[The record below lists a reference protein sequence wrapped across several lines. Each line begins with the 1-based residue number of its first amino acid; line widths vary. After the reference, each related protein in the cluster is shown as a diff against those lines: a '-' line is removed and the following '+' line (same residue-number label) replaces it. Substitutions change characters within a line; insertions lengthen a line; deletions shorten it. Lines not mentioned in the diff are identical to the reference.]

1 MMKFKKGLSMAAGV
15 SLIVAAGCGNDNNA
29 ADGGNGEESNGG
41 NNGETTTL
49 SVWAMGEEGNALGS
63 FVESFENE
71 HENIEV
77 NVQAIPW
84 DNAHD
89 SLLTAV
95 ASGDGPDVLQLGTTW
110 VAEFAGAGAF
120 LDLSDYKD
128 DYDMINNDDFFEGAL
143 DTTYYNDAIYG
154 VPWYVDTRVLFYRTD
169 ILEEHGYEEPPQNWE
184 EMLEVS
190 RELADRGDGMYG
202 FDIDQNDQLVPPIFA
217 WQNGWE
223 FNEEEAEENFA
234 DPAFREAMDY
244 YHTYFAEGL
253 VQETEGV
260 PIEQGFEEGSKPMF
274 TSGPWMINIIR
285 NEAPDIDGDWD
296 VAMFPGSEK
305 NASAIG
311 GSHLS
316 VFAETENP
324 EEALEFISYMSEPET
339 QIEWFKETNTLP
351 ARQSAWDDEELQEDE
366 KLAVFGDQLEE
377 AVAPPVLS
385 QWENIAQDLLSS
397 LERINRGGADL
408 DEELDNFQQQAANRL
423 D

>member
-1 MMKFKKGLSMAAGV
+1 MMKFKKSLAMFAGV
-15 SLIVAAGCGNDNNA
+15 SVLAAAGCGNDGDAN
-29 ADGGNGEESNGG
+29 GGNGDEQGG
-41 NNGETTTL
+41 DGEAVTL
-49 SVWAMGEEGNALGS
+49 DVWAMGEEGNALES
-63 FVESFENE
+63 FVEDFESE
-71 HENIEV
+71 HDNIEV

-84 DNAHD
+84 DNAHEN
-89 SLLTAV
+89 LLTAV
-95 ASGDGPDVLQLGTTW
+95 ASGNGPDVLQLGTTW

-120 LDLSDYKD
+120 LDLSEYEDE
-128 DYDMINNDDFFEGAL
+128 YDVISNDDFFEGAL
-143 DTTYYNDAIYG
+143 DTTVYNDGVYG
-154 VPWYVDTRVLFYRTD
+154 VPWYVDTRVLFYRAD
-169 ILEEHGYEEPPQNWE
+169 ILEEHGFSEPPQNWD

-202 FDIDQNDQLVPPIFA
+202 YDIDQNDQLVPPIFA

-234 DPAFREAMDY
+234 DPAFREAMAY
-244 YHTYFAEGL
+244 YHTFFDEEL
-253 VQETEGV
+253 VQVTEGV

-274 TSGPWMINIIR
+274 SSGPWMVNILR
-285 NEAPDIDGDWD
+285 DSAPDIDGDWD
-296 VAMFPGSEK
+296 VAMLPGSER

-316 VFAETENP
+316 VFAETEHV
-324 EEALEFISYMSEPET
+324 EESLEFISYMSQPET
-339 QIEWFKETNTLP
+339 QVEWFKETNTLP

-377 AVAPPVLS
+377 ASAPPVLD

-408 DEELDNFQQQAANRL
+408 DEELDEFQQQAARRL
-423 D
+423 N

>member
-1 MMKFKKGLSMAAGV
+1 MKFKKSLAMFAGV
-15 SLIVAAGCGNDNNA
+15 SVLAAAGCGNDGDAN
-29 ADGGNGEESNGG
+29 GGNGDEQGG
-41 NNGETTTL
+41 DGEAVTL
-49 SVWAMGEEGNALGS
+49 DVWAMGEEGNALES
-63 FVESFENE
+63 FVEDFESE
-71 HENIEV
+71 HDNIEV

-84 DNAHD
+84 DNAHEN
-89 SLLTAV
+89 LLTAV
-95 ASGDGPDVLQLGTTW
+95 ASGNGPDVLQLGTTW

-120 LDLSDYKD
+120 LDLSEYEDE
-128 DYDMINNDDFFEGAL
+128 YDVISNDDFFEGAL
-143 DTTYYNDAIYG
+143 DTTVYNDGVYG
-154 VPWYVDTRVLFYRTD
+154 VPWYVDTRVLFYRAD
-169 ILEEHGYEEPPQNWE
+169 ILEEHGFSEPPQNWD

-202 FDIDQNDQLVPPIFA
+202 YDIDQNDQLVPPIFA

-234 DPAFREAMDY
+234 DPAFREAMAY
-244 YHTYFAEGL
+244 YHTFFDEEL
-253 VQETEGV
+253 VQVTEGV

-274 TSGPWMINIIR
+274 SSGPWMVNILR
-285 NEAPDIDGDWD
+285 DSAPDIDGDWD
-296 VAMFPGSEK
+296 VAMLPGSER

-316 VFAETENP
+316 VFAETEHV
-324 EEALEFISYMSEPET
+324 EESLEFISYMSQPET
-339 QIEWFKETNTLP
+339 QVEWFKETNTLP

-377 AVAPPVLS
+377 ASAPPVLD

-408 DEELDNFQQQAANRL
+408 DEELDEFQQQAARRL
-423 D
+423 N

>member
-1 MMKFKKGLSMAAGV
+1 MKFKKSLAMFAGV
-15 SLIVAAGCGNDNNA
+15 LAVAGCGNDG
-29 ADGGNGEESNGG
+29 DSNGDQA
-41 NNGETTTL
+41 NGGDGDKVTL
-49 SVWAMGEEGNALGS
+49 DVWAMGEEGNALGS
-63 FVESFENE
+63 FVEAFENE
-71 HENIEV
+71 HDNIEV

-89 SLLTAV
+89 NLLTAV
-95 ASGDGPDVLQLGTTW
+95 ASGNGPDVLQLGTTW

-120 LDLSDYKD
+120 LDLSEYADE
-128 DYDMINNDDFFEGAL
+128 YDVISNDDFFEGAL
-143 DTTYYNDAIYG
+143 DTTVYDDGVYG

-169 ILEEHGYEEPPQNWE
+169 ILAEHGFSEPPQDWD

-202 FDIDQNDQLVPPIFA
+202 YDIDQNDQLVPPIFA

-234 DPAFREAMDY
+234 DPAFREAMAY
-244 YHTYFAEGL
+244 YHTFFDEEL
-253 VQETEGV
+253 VQVTEGV

-274 TSGPWMINIIR
+274 SSGPWMVNILR
-285 NEAPDIDGDWD
+285 DSAPDIDGDWD
-296 VAMFPGSEK
+296 VTMLPGSER

-316 VFAETENP
+316 VFAETEHV
-324 EEALEFISYMSEPET
+324 EESLEFITYMSQPET
-339 QIEWFKETNTLP
+339 QVEWFKETNALP

-385 QWENIAQDLLSS
+385 QWENVAQDLLSS

-408 DEELDNFQQQAANRL
+408 DEELDDFQQNSARRL
-423 D
+423 N